1 MWIFEKIFL
10 KSKMKDIL
18 LRKEFQM
25 PFLFDHTYLYYFWD
39 IWGFFTLRRTT
50 NSTILFLLDSGHS
63 GCGGPGFLN
72 RHTGEITSHN
82 HFNNHNHYHRNS
94 NCHWRIR
101 ANAGHVVRLSS
112 IHFDVEPD
120 AKYFCF
126 IYLYIYFLPMCTS
139 IPSAN
144 P

>member
-1 MWIFEKIFL
+1 
-10 KSKMKDIL
+10 
-18 LRKEFQM
+18 M

-39 IWGFFTLRRTT
+39 IGFFFTLKRTT
-50 NSTILFLLDSGHS
+50 NSTILFQLDSGHS

-120 AKYFCF
+120 AKYFF
-126 IYLYIYFLPMCTS
+126 SNLFVYIFFTNVYIDIFSKSLEKIVIEQFQS
-139 IPSAN
+139 S
-144 P
+144 

>member
-1 MWIFEKIFL
+1 
-10 KSKMKDIL
+10 
-18 LRKEFQM
+18 M

-39 IWGFFTLRRTT
+39 IGFFFFTLKRTT
-50 NSTILFLLDSGHS
+50 NSTILFQLDSGHS

-120 AKYFCF
+120 AKYFFSNLFVYIFFYQCVHRFLQQILRKNCHRTISIF
-126 IYLYIYFLPMCTS
+126 IK
-139 IPSAN
+139 
-144 P
+144 